1 MAYFKAT
8 IDDDTLLEDEKC
20 ETNVKHYKIQGQ

>member
-8 IDDDTLLEDEKC
+8 IDDDALLKMK
-20 ETNVKHYKIQGQ
+20 NAKQMLKQYKIQGQ